1 MNIQYPILII
11 FIFISNRSWDH
22 MKQHVTKC
30 KKYREVYKIKLSS
43 KKPSDLVKEQIRL
56 YERDLDEVNIRI
68 QRQLAEREVKKKAE
82 DDSRAAS
89 SESGGGFFGWMWG
102 SKKPASGDTADDVS
116 KTVKKLE
123 EALTPAEKAQLYE
136 AIDYQVIPWHHSR
149 FLCYH
154 FI

>member
-1 MNIQYPILII
+1 
-11 FIFISNRSWDH
+11 

-43 KKPSDLVKEQIRL
+43 KKVSEQIKEQIKM

-68 QRQLAEREVKKKAE
+68 QRQLAEREVKKKA
-82 DDSRAAS
+82 DDDKSAAN

-102 SKKPASGDTADDVS
+102 SKKPANGDSADDVT

-136 AIDYQVIPWHHSR
+136 AIDYQVTPLQRW
-149 FLCYH
+149 
-154 FI
+154 